1 MSLIDTHIHLDF
13 PVFDDDREA
22 VVSRA
27 RSVGVSGFVVP
38 SVAEAHWPRVQQTV
52 SAVAN
57 SVAAYGLHPC
67 YLADHGEGVLDRLDQ
82 WLQSHPAVGVGE
94 CGLDYVGN
102 PPESETRQL
111 ALFDGQIQ
119 LAVHHGLPLIVHA
132 RKAVDQVT
140 QRLRRGGATRGV
152 VHSYSG
158 SWQQACKLIDLGFHL
173 GIGGSISHERA
184 KRLRGI
190 VARLPDDA
198 WVLETDAP
206 DQPAAT
212 HRGERNEPAYLIET
226 VDLMAQLRGVSTE
239 QLRAHAQ
246 RNATALFGPVVS
258 RA

>member
-102 PPESETRQL
+102 PPESERCT
-111 ALFDGQIQ
+111 
-119 LAVHHGLPLIVHA
+119 
-132 RKAVDQVT
+132 
-140 QRLRRGGATRGV
+140 ATRAVGN
-152 VHSYSG
+152 
-158 SWQQACKLIDLGFHL
+158 
-173 GIGGSISHERA
+173 R
-184 KRLRGI
+184 
-190 VARLPDDA
+190 
-198 WVLETDAP
+198 
-206 DQPAAT
+206 
-212 HRGERNEPAYLIET
+212 
-226 VDLMAQLRGVSTE
+226 
-239 QLRAHAQ
+239 
-246 RNATALFGPVVS
+246 PVN
-258 RA
+258 